1 MRPLQGQNQRGA
13 SLIFVVIIL
22 VVASMVIAAIVS
34 IMNNE
39 SFTAMNQSA
48 AVQSFG
54 VAEGGVEFEER
65 NLAQDLAWYRST
77 SDPMPASTRTI
88 GSAPNSGS
96 FTVSTNLPAT
106 RLRKRIKAGP
116 TATICV
122 STTDRFTPPTTGY
135 LQIGKAGQD
144 PYEFVQYTG
153 VGFPPN
159 CAAEFTGITRAT
171 TINGVY
177 GGLATTVHDRDELV
191 YPVTTLVDA
200 LGSDCN
206 SLTSLRIT
214 DHPKFLTAGTLS
226 VLTNTTPG
234 SVKWEEI
241 SYSSSTRSAGVMT
254 LLGVK
259 RCQEGFYTPGSPP
272 PGQAAGNPVT
282 PILADGTAPDDQ
294 AEVVSTGTV
303 AVTIIGN
310 AVRVLRKT
318 VQR

>member
-1 MRPLQGQNQRGA
+1 MKSHPFQSQRGA
-13 SLIFVVIIL
+13 SLLFVVLIL
-22 VVASMVIAAIVS
+22 VVIGMVIAALVS
-34 IMNNE
+34 IMNTE

-48 AVQSFG
+48 AVQAFG

-77 SDPMPASTRTI
+77 SDPMPVSTRTL
-88 GSAPNSGS
+88 GSSPNSGS
-96 FTVSTNLPAT
+96 FTVSSNLPAT
-106 RLRKRIKAGP
+106 RLRKKINSGP

-135 LQIGKAGQD
+135 LQIGKPGQD

-153 VGFPPN
+153 VASPAN
-159 CAAEFTGITRAT
+159 CPAQFTGVTRAT
-171 TINGVY
+171 MINGVS
-177 GGLATTVHDRDELV
+177 GGVATTVHDRDEWV
-191 YPVTTLVDA
+191 YPVTALVDA
-200 LGSDCN
+200 LANNCS

-234 SVKWEEI
+234 SIKWEEI
-241 SYSSSTRSAGVMT
+241 SYSNSKRSAGVMT

-259 RCQEGFYTPGSPP
+259 RCREGFYTPGSPP
-272 PGQAAGNPVT
+272 PGQAVGNPIT
-282 PILADGTAPDDQ
+282 PILADGTPPDDQ

>member
-1 MRPLQGQNQRGA
+1 MKVLHCQSQRGA
-13 SLIFVVIIL
+13 SLILVVLIL
-22 VVASMVIAAIVS
+22 VVVSMVIAALVS
-34 IMNNE
+34 IMNTE

-48 AVQSFG
+48 AVQAFG
-54 VAEGGVEFEER
+54 IAEGGVEFEER

-77 SDPMPASTRTI
+77 SDPMPVSTRTL
-88 GSAPNSGS
+88 GSAPDSGS

-106 RLRKRIKAGP
+106 RLRRKINSGP
-116 TATICV
+116 TATLCV
-122 STTDRFTPPTTGY
+122 STTDRFTPPATGY
-135 LQIGKAGQD
+135 LQIGKPGQD

-153 VGFPPN
+153 IASPPN
-159 CAAEFTGITRAT
+159 CPAQFTGVTRAT
-171 TINGVY
+171 TINGIY
-177 GGLATTVHDRDELV
+177 GGVATTVHDRDEWV
-191 YPVTTLVDA
+191 YPVTTLVDG

-234 SVKWEEI
+234 SIKWEEI
-241 SYSSSTRSAGVMT
+241 TYSSSTRSGGVMT

-272 PGQAAGNPVT
+272 PAQAVGNPIT

-303 AVTIIGN
+303 AVTLIGN